1 MVNSIT
7 FAHRNAFQ
15 CRAIG
20 ERTVANVSDAI
31 RNGNRCQVFAT
42 RERRVANARHAVRNG
57 NRCQAFATR
66 ERRVANAR
74 HTVADHD
81 GGYRTAVLV
90 PRGVILVIR
99 HLAVSGNLKQT
110 VFVQNPFQ
118 ASSFVFVENARQNL
132 IFQIV
137 CFAIFLC
144 IFVVMHVN

>member
-7 FAHRNAFQ
+7 FAHRNASQ

-31 RNGNRCQVFAT
+31 RNGNRGQVFAT
-42 RERRVANARHAVRNG
+42 GERAIANARHAVRNDDRG
-57 NRCQAFATR
+57 QAGTIFK
-66 ERRVANAR
+66 RRLADACN
-74 HTVADHD
+74 TVADHD
-81 GGYRTAVLV
+81 GGDRTAVLV
-90 PRGVILVIR
+90 PRGVIRVIR
-99 HLAVSGNLKQT
+99 HLTVSRNFKQT
-110 VFVQNPFQ
+110 VSVQNPFQ
-118 ASSFVFVENARQNL
+118 ASGFAFVENARQNL